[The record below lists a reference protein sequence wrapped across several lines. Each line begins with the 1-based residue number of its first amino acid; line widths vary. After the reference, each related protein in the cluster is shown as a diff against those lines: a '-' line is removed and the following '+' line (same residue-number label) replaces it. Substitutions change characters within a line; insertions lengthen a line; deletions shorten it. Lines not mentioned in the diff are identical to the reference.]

1 MNHHHRFAALAD
13 PVSLCVIG
21 SGQFGQSLIAQA
33 RHIPRL
39 SPRIAVDLTAE
50 AAGRAFVAAGHD
62 PQDVALCMTAR
73 EARAAHQAGR
83 LVAAGSLDSVIDLP
97 FDILIEA
104 TGHPEAAA
112 RHSLSAIEAKRHV
125 LLVSKEADSVAGPIL
140 ARKARE
146 KGVRLA
152 PVDGDQPSLLID
164 LVTWAEILGFE
175 ILCAGKS
182 SEYDFVVDPA
192 SDDVTCNGV
201 PARIEGIGAIWN
213 DPALPISERAA
224 GRASLLG
231 WHFPLR
237 AVPDLCEMTLV
248 ANATGLVA
256 DRPGFHCP
264 VARIPEIAE
273 LLRPQDMGGLLGGGR
288 RLDVFH
294 HIRMVDEASFAGG
307 VFVCVRCQDRT
318 AWQVLSEKG
327 HAVSRD
333 GQTAMIY
340 LPRHLLGL
348 EAATSLFDLA
358 AFGETPYGPD
368 YAPKQDLVAVTTRPL
383 MAGTVLE
390 ARGHHHTIDGVTAE
404 MRPALPLSA
413 EATTPYYLVANRI
426 LARDLPTGAAIRPSD
441 LVIEAKSTLLD
452 LRLQQDA
459 AFLGA

>member
-1 MNHHHRFAALAD
+1 MNYHHRYAALAA
-13 PVSLCVIG
+13 PVGLCVIG

-39 SPRIAVDLTAE
+39 APRIAVDLTAE

-62 PQDVALCMTAR
+62 PLDVALCTNAR
-73 EARAAHQAGR
+73 EARSAHDAGK
-83 LVAAGSLDSVIDLP
+83 LVAAGSLDIVLDLP
-97 FDILIEA
+97 FDILVEA

-112 RHSLSAIEAKRHV
+112 RHSLAAIEARRHV

-146 KGVRLA
+146 NGVRIA

-164 LVTWAEILGFE
+164 LVTWAETLGFE
-175 ILCAGKS
+175 LLCAGKS

-192 SDDVTCNGV
+192 SDGVTCNGV
-201 PARIEGIGAIWN
+201 PARIEGIGAAWN
-213 DPALPISERAA
+213 NPASPATKRAA
-224 GRASLLG
+224 DRANLLG
-231 WHFPLR
+231 RHFLLR

-248 ANATGLVA
+248 ANATGLAA
-256 DRPGFHCP
+256 DQPGFHCP
-264 VARIPEIAE
+264 VARIPEIAD
-273 LLRPQDMGGLLGGGR
+273 LFRPQDMAGLLSGGR

-294 HIRMVDEASFAGG
+294 HIRLAEEASFAGG

-318 AWQVLSEKG
+318 AWQVLAEKG

-383 MAGTVLE
+383 AAGRLLE

-404 MRPALPLSA
+404 MRPAVPLSA
-413 EATTPYYLVANRI
+413 EATTPYYLVANRV
-426 LARDLPTGAAIRPSD
+426 LARDLPAGMAIRPSD
-441 LVIEAKSTLLD
+441 LAFELKSTLLD

>member
-1 MNHHHRFAALAD
+1 MNYHHRYAALAR

-39 SPRIAVDLTAE
+39 LPRIAVDLTAE
-50 AAGRAFVAAGHD
+50 TAGRAFVAAGHD
-62 PQDVALCMTAR
+62 PQDIVSCSTAQ
-73 EARAAHQAGR
+73 EAGTAYRAGK
-83 LVAAGSLDSVIDLP
+83 LVAAGSLDTVLDLP
-97 FDILIEA
+97 FDILVEA

-112 RHSLSAIEAKRHV
+112 RHSLAAIEAQRHV
-125 LLVSKEADSVAGPIL
+125 LLVSKEADSVAGPML
-140 ARKARE
+140 ARKARQ

-164 LVTWAEILGFE
+164 LVTWAETLGFE

-192 SDDVTCNGV
+192 HDGVTCNGV
-201 PARIEGIGAIWN
+201 PARIEGIGAGWN
-213 DPALPISERAA
+213 DPAQAASERAA
-224 GRASLLG
+224 TRARLLG
-231 WHFPLR
+231 GHFPLR

-248 ANATGLVA
+248 ANATGLGA
-256 DRPGFHCP
+256 DRAGFHCP

-273 LLRPQDMGGLLGGGR
+273 LFRPQTGGGLLGGGR

-294 HIRMVDEASFAGG
+294 HIRLADEASFAGG
-307 VFVCVRCQDRT
+307 VFVTIRCQDRT
-318 AWQVLSEKG
+318 AWQVLAEKG
-327 HAVSRD
+327 HVVSRD
-333 GQTAMIY
+333 GETAMIY

-358 AFGETPYGPD
+358 AFGETPYGAD

-383 MAGTVLE
+383 AAGTVLE

-413 EATTPYYLVANRI
+413 GQTTPYYLVANRV
-426 LARDLPTGAAIRPSD
+426 LARDLPTGTAIRLADLAIEPS
-441 LVIEAKSTLLD
+441 STLLD
-452 LRLQQDA
+452 LRLEQDA
-459 AFLGA
+459 VFLGA